1 MTKKAGYVT
10 IFGKPNAGKS
20 TLINA
25 LLNYNLSIVNRKVQ
39 TTRNKILG
47 ILTEDNYQIVFIDT
61 PGTLEPEYELQKFM
75 LSEIKTSLDEADVI
89 IHIVDSAKINFEDL
103 KKINDD
109 YRSSFTGKKK
119 IMVLNKIDLIEKDRL
134 LPIMQRL
141 SVEFDYD
148 EIVPV
153 SALERENVS
162 ELKALVVKY
171 LPEGEFF
178 YDEETLTDKPEK
190 FFIAEIIREKILSFY
205 HEEIPYSVIV
215 DITEFKER
223 SDNLIYINADIILER
238 ESQKIIVIGKKG
250 IGMKRLGE
258 KARKDIE
265 NFLNKKVY
273 LELFVKV
280 RKDWRNNKA
289 FIKDSMSRNIPS

>member
-119 IMVLNKIDLIEKDRL
+119 IIVLNKIDLIEKDRL